1 MALFL
6 LFIVA
11 PLIELYVFVKTGQW
25 IGFLNTIGVM
35 IVVALIGSAVLKREG
50 RKVWV
55 RFNEQVQAGQTPTK
69 EIADGVCVLIAG
81 GLLVAPGFVSDAV
94 ALLLLFPPTRAI
106 FRRWLMRRG
115 GLGGLGRTRV
125 IRATYGGPMRGP
137 GQPGSTNITDVT
149 STETR
154 GELDQ

>member
-11 PLIELYVFVKTGQW
+11 PLVELYVFIKTGQW

-35 IVVALIGSAVLKREG
+35 IVVAFIGSAVLKHEG

-55 RFNEQVQAGQTPTK
+55 RFNEQVQAGHAPTK
-69 EIADGVCVLIAG
+69 EIADGVCVLVAG
-81 GLLVAPGFVSDAV
+81 GLLVAPGFVSDAF

-106 FRRWLMRRG
+106 FRSWLMRRRG
-115 GLGGLGRTRV
+115 GLGPFGRTRV
-125 IRATYGGPMRGP
+125 IRAAYGGPPP
-137 GQPGSTNITDVT
+137 GGRRRSTDITDAN

-154 GELDQ
+154 GELDR